1 VEQIFETLILEFL
14 ANFLNFTF
22 GISVWNS
29 SRGTIYANAPLEF
42 TYFTFHDV
50 GNDMLHMSVQYCVN
64 RTLSKDGSVC

>member
-1 VEQIFETLILEFL
+1 MEQIFETLILEFL

-29 SRGTIYANAPLEF
+29 SRGTMYANVPLEF

-64 RTLSKDGSVC
+64 RTLSRDGSVC